1 MQNPNELKVVV
12 LDNGAFH
19 KAKRL
24 KVPKNILLVFLPPFS
39 PELNPAEKIWAK
51 LKRASTNKLYKTLNE
66 VSAFIK
72 NQVQN
77 LIPIETKKT
86 CAFEYIFLNQFWTN
100 I

>member
-1 MQNPNELKVVV
+1 MGQLEFYRIKSDIN
-12 LDNGAFH
+12 
-19 KAKRL
+19 
-24 KVPKNILLVFLPPFS
+24 
-39 PELNPAEKIWAK
+39 K
-51 LKRASTNKLYKTLNE
+51 LKQTIENRIGVKIGIEHDQYDDYLIIKPDVYKTLNE